1 MAVISVNCY
10 ESSRVLVQAQYFR
23 LFIVETVFAIQ
34 IIEKL

>member
-10 ESSRVLVQAQYFR
+10 ESSRVQAQYFR
-23 LFIVETVFAIQ
+23 LFIVETVLAIQ